1 MLEKKEEKAINDLD
15 NILGMLDSES
25 VIDAGSNQ
33 QSMVNEEVD
42 ASTNAAQA
50 NSGHKINPDEHI
62 RELNQI
68 NL

>member
-1 MLEKKEEKAINDLD
+1 
-15 NILGMLDSES
+15 MLDSES